1 MARYCTNCGKQ
12 LAENTNY
19 CPNCG
24 TNLASVSNQYQT
36 YSPTP
41 MYSRQFTK
49 KQVTSSPSVSGVLLS
64 LCIILNAA
72 TFFCIGGAA
81 YDTKEILWINQL
93 EGTCQ
98 TGGGELHNCLIGSV
112 FTSILTS
119 ILIII
124 IGLNKLSKTG
134 NYVMLSCGILT
145 FCVAIYAQMQGLY
158 ACAQIYNC
166 LLWGWMGCTM
176 IYLWTSLSKGIC
188 ACSKNQDTTPATLIC
203 IVLSLIYI
211 VWFGY
216 TAFSHSG
223 VLR

>member
-1 MARYCTNCGKQ
+1 M
-12 LAENTNY
+12 NY

-24 TNLASVSNQYQT
+24 AQLTSGMSYCPKCGNTITIQ
-36 YSPTP
+36 TP
-41 MYSRQFTK
+41 MHRSQSNK
-49 KQVTSSPSVSGVLLS
+49 KLVTSSSVSGALLS
-64 LCIILNAA
+64 LCVILNAA
-72 TFFCIGGAA
+72 TFFCIGVVA

-93 EGTCQ
+93 EGTCK

-112 FTSILTS
+112 FTSMLTS
-119 ILIII
+119 ILLII
-124 IGLNKLSKTG
+124 IGLNKLSKAG
-134 NYVMLSCGILT
+134 NYVMMSCGILT
-145 FCVAIYAQMQGLY
+145 FCVAIYAQFQGLY

-166 LLWGWMGCTM
+166 LLWCWMGCTM
-176 IYLWTSLSKGIC
+176 IYLWTSLYKGVC
-188 ACSKNQDTTPATLIC
+188 SCSKNQAATPATLIC